1 MNNIA
6 LSSSKSAQVRSS
18 IPNCERSFLVLLT
31 CFVPIK
37 KIILLLFYKIAIN
50 NTFLVS
56 SLCCNWDQ
64 PTAPRHSVLTSHSI
78 QYTRAQFY
86 AFKSWTTIIHTHK
99 KINFISIPKKTLII
113 IQNSC
118 LPLAGSSLYLQ
129 RVYQNRAYLQN
140 STIQSLTYFML
151 LVIIITCK
159 TLTNLNHLFMSFEA
173 FFLCYIIHKRNYV
186 IFVYGLKKCKLDFEW
201 MKWK

>member
-64 PTAPRHSVLTSHSI
+64 PTAPRHSVLTSHSL

-151 LVIIITCK
+151 LLLLVKLWQTWITYLCLSK
-159 TLTNLNHLFMSFEA
+159 LFFCVTLFIREIM
-173 FFLCYIIHKRNYV
+173 
-186 IFVYGLKKCKLDFEW
+186 
-201 MKWK
+201 